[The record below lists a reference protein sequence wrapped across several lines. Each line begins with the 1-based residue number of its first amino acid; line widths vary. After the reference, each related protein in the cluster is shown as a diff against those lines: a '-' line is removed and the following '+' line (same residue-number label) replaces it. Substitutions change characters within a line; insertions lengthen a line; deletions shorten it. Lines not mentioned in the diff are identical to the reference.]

1 MTKSMILD
9 LKQFD
14 SDQTKFKDQW
24 RRIQLFL
31 KSNRVIATD
40 NKITAILAQ
49 LRGSVLGI
57 YAQKKINQIEEKNKV
72 QDQNNFVIEKIYSGL
87 HDKVQSIGHKTETD
101 DIYIYAIFL
110 LKKNIRSNIIKTIL
124 GYLPIV
130 TPETFKKWKVAI
142 ISVRQEQEPLVV
154 EKKHLQTLKRQLQHK
169 QEV

>member
-14 SDQTKFKDQW
+14 SNQTKFKDQW

-72 QDQNNFVIEKIYSGL
+72 QDQNNFVIEEIYSGL
-87 HDKVQSIGHKTETD
+87 HDKVQSIGHKTETH
-101 DIYIYAIFL
+101 DIYIYIYSIFL
-110 LKKNIRSNIIKTIL
+110 LKKNVRSNIIKTIL

-130 TPETFKKWKVAI
+130 TPETFKK
-142 ISVRQEQEPLVV
+142 
-154 EKKHLQTLKRQLQHK
+154 
-169 QEV
+169 